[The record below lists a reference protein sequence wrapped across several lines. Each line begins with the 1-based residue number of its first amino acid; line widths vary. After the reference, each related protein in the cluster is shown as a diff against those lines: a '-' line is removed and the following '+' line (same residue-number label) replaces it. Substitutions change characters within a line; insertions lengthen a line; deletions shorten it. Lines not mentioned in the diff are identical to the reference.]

1 MLEVINLDDKLAQFD
16 DRWSPRIIAELNGQQ
31 VKLAKVLGELV
42 WHSHEAED
50 ELFLVLRGRFNL
62 RLRDGEVSI
71 GPGEMYVVPRG
82 VEHCPWAEEETHVL
96 VFEPASTKHT
106 GDVESPLT
114 VHDQERI

>member
-1 MLEVINLDDKLAQFD
+1 MFEVINLDDKLAQFD
-16 DRWSPRIIAELNGQQ
+16 EHWSPRIIAELNGQQ
-31 VKLAKVLGELV
+31 VKLAKVQGELV

-50 ELFLVLRGRFNL
+50 ELFLVLHGRFNL

-106 GDVESPLT
+106 GDVESPQT